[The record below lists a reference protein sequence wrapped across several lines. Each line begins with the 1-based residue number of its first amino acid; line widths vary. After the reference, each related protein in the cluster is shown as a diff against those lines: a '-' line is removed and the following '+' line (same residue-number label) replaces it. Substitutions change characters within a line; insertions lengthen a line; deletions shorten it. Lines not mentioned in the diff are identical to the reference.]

1 MDGKQNLSGKMTR
14 FAFGRRDLSLAHSVN
29 EESTRSFAAANCNNN
44 STITFINLMNEGVA
58 FSLVLDKCPPSVT
71 NIFS

>member
-1 MDGKQNLSGKMTR
+1 MTR

-29 EESTRSFAAANCNNN
+29 EESTRSFAAANCNKN
-44 STITFINLMNEGVA
+44 SIITFINLLNEGVV
-58 FSLVLDKCPPSVT
+58 FSLVLDKSPPSVT

>member
-29 EESTRSFAAANCNNN
+29 EESTQSFAAANCNNN
-44 STITFINLMNEGVA
+44 STDFRSDNMSANIENHQAAHVA
-58 FSLVLDKCPPSVT
+58 GT
-71 NIFS
+71 